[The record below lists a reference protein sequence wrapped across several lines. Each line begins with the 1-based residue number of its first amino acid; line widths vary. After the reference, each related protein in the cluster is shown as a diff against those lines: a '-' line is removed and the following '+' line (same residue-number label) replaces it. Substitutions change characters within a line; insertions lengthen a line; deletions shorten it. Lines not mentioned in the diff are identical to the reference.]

1 MNVLCGAR
9 EDTGEMQ
16 AARFTIHN
24 QIPAYLLDRLDF
36 HDRAVFE
43 EHLVACT
50 ECQEELGGLSATAA
64 MLDAAPPGHVP
75 PPGLRART
83 LAAVRRAAAEPGDG
97 NVPRGEPSPAWF
109 NLERTTS

>member
-43 EHLVACT
+43 EHLVACA
-50 ECQEELGGLSATAA
+50 ECQEELGGLTNGHAEVP
-64 MLDAAPPGHVP
+64 LVDAPPV
-75 PPGLRART
+75 
-83 LAAVRRAAAEPGDG
+83 EPGRRG
-97 NVPRGEPSPAWF
+97 GERRPAPR
-109 NLERTTS
+109 